1 MSPEE
6 IDLVICATVTGDQPF
21 PATACRL
28 GYDLG
33 AKNAGGF
40 DLGAACSG
48 FVFGSQV
55 AAGFIQSG
63 QFRTVLVVGAEIL
76 SRILDYKDRNTC
88 VLFGDG
94 AGAAV
99 FTSLD
104 RAGRGE
110 FLGGSISMEGGAED
124 VLSQPAGGSR
134 HPATA
139 ESVAQGLHY
148 MKMGGTKVYKFAVR
162 VFAELVKGVIDK
174 YGRDQIGVIVPH
186 QVNQRIIESAM
197 EQLSLPMDMVFSNI
211 DRYGN
216 TSAASVPIAL
226 REAYDAGRGCRR
238 ASSWSCPRSAPAW
251 PGATCC
257 CVGEPPPSA
266 RGLAASPG
274 GFRSRA
280 RHRPPSHAVLG
291 QGRTGHRA
299 PRAASA
305 GPSPWNW
312 RATVREVFC
321 TSTKEGGCADT
332 LAAIAALPA
341 GSARPMPWSPTSRTR
356 RAPRRW
362 PSAGARCQSG
372 RLDFLVNNA
381 GITRDGLFLRMS
393 ADDFDAV
400 VGTNLRGTFLVCK
413 AFARSMAKARGG
425 RIVNI
430 GSVVGLTG
438 NAGQANY
445 AASKA
450 GLIGLSKSLAQE
462 FAGRGIT
469 VNVIAPGF
477 IATDMTSVLTA
488 DVKDAMLQ
496 QIPLARFGEPDDI
509 AKAVAFLCSDAA
521 AYITGQT
528 LVVDGGMTM

>member
-1 MSPEE
+1 MATLIPVGIAGLGRYLPERRLTNLDLEKVVDTSDAWIQQRTGISERRIAAGDQVTSTLALNAARQALDDAKMSPEE
-6 IDLVICATVTGDQPF
+6 IDIVVCATVTGDQSF

-63 QFRTVLVVGAEIL
+63 QFRNVLVVGAEVL

-124 VLSQPAGGSR
+124 VLSQPGGGSR

-197 EQLSLPMDMVFSNI
+197 EQLDMPMDMVFTNI

-226 REAYDAGRGCRR
+226 REAYDAGRFQKGKLIV
-238 ASSWSCPRSAPAW
+238 CPAFGAGMAW
-251 PGATCC
+251 
-257 CVGEPPPSA
+257 
-266 RGLAASPG
+266 
-274 GFRSRA
+274 
-280 RHRPPSHAVLG
+280 
-291 QGRTGHRA
+291 GHI
-299 PRAASA
+299 
-305 GPSPWNW
+305 
-312 RATVREVFC
+312 
-321 TSTKEGGCADT
+321 
-332 LAAIAALPA
+332 LL
-341 GSARPMPWSPTSRTR
+341 
-356 RAPRRW
+356 RW
-362 PSAGARCQSG
+362 
-372 RLDFLVNNA
+372 
-381 GITRDGLFLRMS
+381 
-393 ADDFDAV
+393 
-400 VGTNLRGTFLVCK
+400 
-413 AFARSMAKARGG
+413 
-425 RIVNI
+425 
-430 GSVVGLTG
+430 
-438 NAGQANY
+438 
-445 AASKA
+445 
-450 GLIGLSKSLAQE
+450 
-462 FAGRGIT
+462 
-469 VNVIAPGF
+469 
-477 IATDMTSVLTA
+477 
-488 DVKDAMLQ
+488 
-496 QIPLARFGEPDDI
+496 
-509 AKAVAFLCSDAA
+509 
-521 AYITGQT
+521 
-528 LVVDGGMTM
+528 